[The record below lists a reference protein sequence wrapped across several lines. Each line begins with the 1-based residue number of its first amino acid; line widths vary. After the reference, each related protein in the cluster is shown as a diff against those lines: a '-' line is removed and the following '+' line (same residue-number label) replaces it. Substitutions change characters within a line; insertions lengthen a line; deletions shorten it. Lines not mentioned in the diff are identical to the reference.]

1 MDRGQ
6 LTHHEDVS
14 FSNGV
19 WSFTTAMPYELSAA
33 SHFLSLYLCMYAL
46 PFNTQEQGQEVC
58 CYNIYAFMDQ
68 IGYSAKHE
76 YTN

>member
-1 MDRGQ
+1 MNRGQ
-6 LTHHEDVS
+6 LTHHEDIS
-14 FSNGV
+14 FPTESGV
-19 WSFTTAMPYELSAA
+19 LQWLCHMNCQQRIIFFP
-33 SHFLSLYLCMYAL
+33 FYLCMYAL